1 MARILALGGDG
12 IGPEIL
18 DQGLRVA
25 AFLNNAAGLDLEV
38 EPGRDHAHGG
48 AAHMHDSYVFKL
60 IDAYI
65 NVYKPIHAC
74 ISPYNLIQ
82 T

>member
-38 EPGRDHAHGG
+38 
-48 AAHMHDSYVFKL
+48 L
-60 IDAYI
+60 
-65 NVYKPIHAC
+65 
-74 ISPYNLIQ
+74 SPRHCPRLNAIGTFLHPRAW
-82 T
+82 